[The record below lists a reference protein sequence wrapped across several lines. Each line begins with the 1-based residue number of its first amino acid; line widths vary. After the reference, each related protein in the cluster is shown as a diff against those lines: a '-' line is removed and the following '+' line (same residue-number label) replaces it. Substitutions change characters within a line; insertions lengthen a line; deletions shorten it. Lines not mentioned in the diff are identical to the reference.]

1 MAIICLETCYVSNA
15 RGEVTIYAPG
25 PVPGKTSKWLLTLK
39 PTQRVKFEYVRKQR
53 VSKPMV
59 EYTDSEY
66 IEIISRYLNGD
77 SRTDIAHSV
86 EATLTHD
93 SADSVDAVVS
103 MLQKLDRHM
112 GQSRTM
118 GISPRLIELAQGMD
132 PDTFPLPG
140 AW

>member
-1 MAIICLETCYVSNA
+1 MAIICLTTCYVA
-15 RGEVTIYAPG
+15 DKKGEVIVYTPG

-77 SRTDIAHSV
+77 NRSDIANTS
-86 EATLTHD
+86 EATSAHD
-93 SADSVDAVVS
+93 SVGSVDAVVS

-112 GQSRTM
+112 GESRTM
-118 GISPRLIELAQGMD
+118 GISPRLIQLAHAMD
-132 PDTFPLPG
+132 PDTFPIP
-140 AW
+140 AA